1 MGTLIDRPVLRQS
14 YEELAERLRV
24 DGAGSFVRPYVETK
38 VVRDVTVESSF
49 IQYDRPFTFTSDE
62 AHHRGG
68 HEDGP
73 SPMRYFLSGIAFC
86 QQGWYAKGAALVDI
100 ELDSLELDVRTYMD
114 MRGEHGFEGV
124 PPNPQWLLFDIRVTG
139 EVPPERVLEMIDWG
153 DARCPLGVL
162 VRRAVPVYER
172 INLNGTTI
180 RDTTPDD
187 LP

>member
-1 MGTLIDRPVLRQS
+1 MASLIDRPVLRES
-14 YEELAERLRV
+14 YEELADRLRG
-24 DGAGSFVRPYVETK
+24 DATGSIVRPYVNTRL
-38 VVRDVTVESSF
+38 VRDVTVESSF
-49 IQYDRPFTFTSDE
+49 VQYDRPFTFTADE

-86 QQGWYAKGAALVDI
+86 QQGWYAKGAALVGV
-100 ELDSLELDVRTYMD
+100 ELGSLELDVRTYMD

-124 PPNPQWLLFDIRVTG
+124 PPNPQWLLFEIRATSDAPA
-139 EVPPERVLEMIDWG
+139 EDVLAMIDWG

-162 VRRAVPVYER
+162 ARKAVPVYER
-172 INLNGTTI
+172 VTLNGETI